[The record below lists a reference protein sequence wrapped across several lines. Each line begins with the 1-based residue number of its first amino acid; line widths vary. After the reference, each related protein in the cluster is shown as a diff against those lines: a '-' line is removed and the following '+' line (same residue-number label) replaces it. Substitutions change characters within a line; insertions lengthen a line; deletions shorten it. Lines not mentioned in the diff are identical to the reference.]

1 MPWTLTSRFWFRRWF
16 PVCSDQ
22 EAVTAST
29 RSAGSYPHAL
39 VLPLPPLYTCRS
51 LVIEQANQVRTPDIT
66 CVPMAPG
73 WVYLVAMLDWAS
85 HRVLAHRDGG
95 QLLCWPR
102 VGGGRALG
110 APQIVNTDQGS

>member
-22 EAVTAST
+22 EAVTASM
-29 RSAGSYPHAL
+29 RPAGSYPHAL

-73 WVYLVAMLDWAS
+73 LG
-85 HRVLAHRDGG
+85 VLGG
-95 QLLCWPR
+95 DAGLSEP
-102 VGGGRALG
+102 LG
-110 APQIVNTDQGS
+110 ADPDGDRLGR